1 MSTWNSGGT
10 PPPVVPRPPAKRGPS
25 IGVIVGITAA
35 VLVIGAASAYLLLR
49 PSTPDDSAVEQ
60 SAAPETS
67 AAQTT
72 SADVDDP
79 NARLMKALPKGYPA
93 GACKPVARLQGAMS
107 TIACTVN
114 RDPGGPMS
122 ATYSLLLDTAALDAA
137 IEDLASTSTVV
148 DCPGRIQSPGP
159 WRHNASLH
167 EVSGTLVCGI
177 QNDNP
182 MLAWTDIDQQMI
194 AVTQGR
200 PAGPTLDH
208 LYNWWTTHS

>member
-10 PPPVVPRPPAKRGPS
+10 PPPVVPRPPAKRGPN

-35 VLVIGAASAYLLLR
+35 VLAIGAAATYLVLR
-49 PSTPDDSAVEQ
+49 PSAPDDAAVEQ

-67 AAQTT
+67 AAPTT
-72 SADVDDP
+72 SAAADDP
-79 NARLMKALPKGYPA
+79 NTRLMKALPKGYPA
-93 GACKPVARLQGAMS
+93 GACKPVARLEGAMS

-148 DCPGRIQSPGP
+148 DCPGRIQSPVHCPRDCRGNGVNGLIGP
-159 WRHNASLH
+159 G
-167 EVSGTLVCGI
+167 VSGPERSRDDRNCRGCG
-177 QNDNP
+177 
-182 MLAWTDIDQQMI
+182 AI
-194 AVTQGR
+194 AESR
-200 PAGPTLDH
+200 
-208 LYNWWTTHS
+208 